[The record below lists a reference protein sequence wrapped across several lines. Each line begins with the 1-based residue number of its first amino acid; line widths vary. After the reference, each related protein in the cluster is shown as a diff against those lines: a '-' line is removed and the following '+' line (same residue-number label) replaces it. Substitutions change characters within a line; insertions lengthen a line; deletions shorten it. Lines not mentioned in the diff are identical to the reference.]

1 MNACT
6 KGWNDTKVLFLLIER
21 YKVMKWIKD
30 LHVSLCKINYS
41 YFTARNEALHAL
53 NIDQVTSLAD
63 SCDSPII
70 CADLEVY
77 LQQVTIHFNPDL
89 RAARA

>member
-1 MNACT
+1 
-6 KGWNDTKVLFLLIER
+6 
-21 YKVMKWIKD
+21 MKLIKD

-77 LQQVTIHFNPDL
+77 LQ
-89 RAARA
+89 